1 MGNILQQAKE
11 IREQLD
17 GLLLPLSD
25 EEAGKTPAL
34 FPLWESGKSYLKD
47 ERLKYKDVLYK
58 VLQPHTSQA
67 DWTPDIA
74 VSLYV
79 RISDPA
85 EEWPEWEQPSG
96 AHDAYGLGDKVTHNG
111 KHWISNVD
119 NNTWEPGVY
128 GWDEAED
135 QDG

>member
-34 FPLWESGKSYLKD
+34 FPLWEVGKSYQTGD
-47 ERLKYKDVLYK
+47 RLRYHEELYK
-58 VLQPHTSQA
+58 VLQAHTSQA
-67 DWTPDIA
+67 DWTPDTA

-79 RISDPA
+79 KIADPSI
-85 EEWPEWEQPSG
+85 EWPEWVQPLG
-96 AHDAYGLGDKVTHNG
+96 AHDAYALGAKVSHNG

-119 NNTWEPGVY
+119 NNVWEPGVY